1 MQLNLRRQL
10 QALGLRV
17 GQLGTEPHAELFA
30 MDACFP
36 MGYASPLRIPLQHYP
51 AYLDAQMRTINKK
64 RPDIILAGSQSGTI
78 PYDIHHPQ
86 TYSMSSLA
94 FLMGIRA
101 DACVL
106 VVNSVDAHDYIQD
119 TLDAL
124 RGVGKTR
131 VLALAMSDKEKH
143 RREVMGRALH
153 VPWQM
158 QAGEIEARLVELER
172 RFGLP
177 AVAILAEEGQQRLVD
192 LIVEYFASEEK
203 EELAWTKQS
212 A

>member
-1 MQLNLRRQL
+1 
-10 QALGLRV
+10 
-17 GQLGTEPHAELFA
+17 
-30 MDACFP
+30 

-51 AYLDAQMRTINKK
+51 AYLDAQMRAINKK

-119 TLDAL
+119 TLDTL
-124 RGVGKTR
+124 RGVGKTW
-131 VLALAMSDKEKH
+131 VLALAMSDQEKH

-153 VPWQM
+153 VPRQM